1 MNLTSLVLLMVVA
14 FLPPLMYV
22 VWIRNTERYNR
33 EPWRPIVLCFLWG
46 ATIAVIA
53 AFLLETVLD
62 VSLSL
67 SLSDENTLGLALVVA
82 VAPLVEEF
90 TKPLALRMKTVKKE
104 LDEPEDGFIYGA
116 VAGLGFSAT
125 ENLLY
130 GFNFLSEGLFV
141 FIVLMAMRSIGGC
154 LLHASATSLTGYGYG
169 KTIMGHSTW
178 LKILPYFLVA
188 IALHGFY
195 NLLVSMDITGVAT
208 GLAVALLLVLITIT
222 FIRRRIRTFDE
233 QGRRYFIQ
241 V

>member
-1 MNLTSLVLLMVVA
+1 MNLTSLMLLLVVA

-22 VWIRNTERYNR
+22 VWVRNTERYNR
-33 EPWRPIVLCFLWG
+33 EPWRAIVLCFLWG

-53 AFLLETVLD
+53 AFILEFVLD

-67 SLSDENTLGLALVVA
+67 SFSDQNLLGLTLVII
-82 VAPLVEEF
+82 VAPVVEEC

-169 KTIMGHSTW
+169 KTIMGRTSW
-178 LKILPYFLVA
+178 LKVLPYFLLA

-195 NLLVSMDITGVAT
+195 NLLVSIDITGVAT
-208 GLAVALLLVLITIT
+208 GLAVALLLVLVAVT
-222 FIRRRIRTFDE
+222 FVRRRIKMLDV
-233 QGRRYFIQ
+233 QH
-241 V
+241 

>member
-1 MNLTSLVLLMVVA
+1 MNLTTLGLLLVVA

-33 EPWRPIVLCFLWG
+33 EPWRSILLCFLWG

-53 AFLLETVLD
+53 AFILETVLD

-67 SLSDENTLGLALVVA
+67 SFNDQNILGLVLVIVVA
-82 VAPLVEEF
+82 PFVEEF
-90 TKPLALRMKTVKKE
+90 TKPLALRMKTVKRE

-130 GFNFLSEGLFV
+130 GFNFLSEGLFA

-154 LLHASATSLTGYGYG
+154 LLHASATSFTGYGYG
-169 KTIMGHSTW
+169 KTLLGRTTW
-178 LKILPYFLVA
+178 LNVLPYFLLA

-195 NLLVSMDITGVAT
+195 NLLVSIDVIGVAT
-208 GLAVALLLVLITIT
+208 GLAVALLLVLVTIT
-222 FIRRRIRTFDE
+222 FIRRRIKMLDERRTMP
-233 QGRRYFIQ
+233 
-241 V
+241 